1 MAAAILEMSHL
12 AMAKRWNKER
22 SKAHGNYRIFSVRE
36 DFYTHPDKEGERSF
50 FVIEA
55 SDWVNVIAVTTDDDI
70 VMIRQHRPGVGAV
83 RLEIPGGIIEPGEE
97 PVIAAAR
104 ELAEETGYRGDAPEL
119 ICAVE
124 PNPATHNNHCFS
136 YLVRNAKRDIARD
149 LDHDEVIDVELLPF
163 SELSALL
170 ENGELPHALLQLP
183 LLHYLRWRE
192 TGRELA
198 PNKNAS

>member
-1 MAAAILEMSHL
+1 MAE
-12 AMAKRWNKER
+12 RWKKHR

-36 DFYTHPDKEGERSF
+36 DFYTHPDKDGECSF

-55 SDWVNVIAVTTDDDI
+55 SDWVNVIAVTEDDEI
-70 VMIRQHRPGVGAV
+70 VVIRQHRPGVGAV

-97 PVIAAAR
+97 PIVAAVR
-104 ELAEETGYRGDAPEL
+104 ELREETGYRGNAPEL

-124 PNPATHNNHCFS
+124 PNPATHNNRCFS

-163 SELSALL
+163 AELSRIL
-170 ENGELPHALLQLP
+170 EAGELPHALLQLP

-192 TGRELA
+192 TGQESA
-198 PNKNAS
+198 PTKKTS

>member
-1 MAAAILEMSHL
+1 
-12 AMAKRWNKER
+12 MAKRWKKHQ
-22 SKAHGNYRIFSVRE
+22 SIAHGNYRIFSVRE
-36 DFYTHPDKEGERSF
+36 DFYSHPDKEGERSF
-50 FVIEA
+50 YVIEA
-55 SDWVNVIAVTTDDDI
+55 SDWVNVIAVTEDDEI
-70 VMIRQHRPGVGAV
+70 VVIRQHRPGIGAV

-97 PVIAAAR
+97 PILAAAR
-104 ELAEETGYRGDAPEL
+104 ELAEETGFRGDAPEL

-163 SELSALL
+163 AELEGLINA
-170 ENGELPHALLQLP
+170 GEISHALLQLP

-192 TGRELA
+192 TGRESA
-198 PNKNAS
+198 PIKKTS